1 MASAR
6 EQRLRREQELEERR
20 AQATSGG
27 SGGHEH
33 VHGASTPS
41 VAATAAASGAQ
52 AQAQAQSQ
60 SRGKVVSSA
69 HTTSRRASATNSPSR
84 SHSPPPHRSL
94 ISSTGG
100 TGGTGGGHVYIQKR
114 EVSAQPQSLFP
125 PPSPSSSS
133 TAVRSSTHT
142 ARDARGS
149 VSTRTSSLPTSAPTG
164 TGKAR
169 AVDVGR
175 DRDSRVLRMFQR
187 PISGASSPSS
197 SPARRSS
204 SSISHPNHPG
214 ASVGSRYRLA
224 SLNRRRRSVSRVERG

>member
-1 MASAR
+1 VASAR

-27 SGGHEH
+27 SGGHAH

-69 HTTSRRASATNSPSR
+69 HTTSRRASATHSPSR

-100 TGGTGGGHVYIQKR
+100 TGGSHVYIQKR
-114 EVSAQPQSLFP
+114 EVPAQPQSLSP